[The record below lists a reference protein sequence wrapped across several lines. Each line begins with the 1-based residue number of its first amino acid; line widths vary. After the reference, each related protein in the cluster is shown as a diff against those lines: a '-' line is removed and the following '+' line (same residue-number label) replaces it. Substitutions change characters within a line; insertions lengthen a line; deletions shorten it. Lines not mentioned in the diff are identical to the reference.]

1 MTAPIRVF
9 LVAAERSGD
18 ALGARLMRALR
29 EQLGNVAFSGVGG
42 SEMEAEGLV
51 SPFDIS
57 ELSLLGYAEVLAAY
71 PRVVRRADETA
82 ALAVEEQPD
91 IAVLIDSWGFTL
103 RVAKRLKAQLPDM
116 PIVKY
121 VGPQVWATRPGRA
134 KTLAGTVDHLLTI
147 HSFDAPIFEAE
158 GLKTTFVG
166 NPTLDV
172 GPAGDGAAF
181 RDRHGIDANAPC
193 LGVLFGSRMGELDRL
208 FESFSDAVG
217 LLRRQNPSLRLIVPL
232 AGPIEVTARERLAID
247 PNFADCVIVSESEKA
262 DGFAAMDVA
271 MACSGT
277 VTTQLAT
284 AGIPTVAGYRLG
296 WITWAIAR
304 GVLFKAKFISL
315 VNIAADRELIPE
327 RVQTTC
333 TGPRLAA
340 DVQRFLDDDELRRQ
354 TSRDLV
360 ETTKIMRGEGR
371 ASMKAAA
378 AIAEMLA

>member
-1 MTAPIRVF
+1 M
-9 LVAAERSGD
+9 
-18 ALGARLMRALR
+18 
-29 EQLGNVAFSGVGG
+29 
-42 SEMEAEGLV
+42 
-51 SPFDIS
+51 
-57 ELSLLGYAEVLAAY
+57 
-71 PRVVRRADETA
+71 
-82 ALAVEEQPD
+82 
-91 IAVLIDSWGFTL
+91 
-103 RVAKRLKAQLPDM
+103 
-116 PIVKY
+116 
-121 VGPQVWATRPGRA
+121 
-134 KTLAGTVDHLLTI
+134 
-147 HSFDAPIFEAE
+147 
-158 GLKTTFVG
+158 KTTFVG

-232 AGPIEVTARERLAID
+232 AGPIEVAARERLAID

-340 DVQRFLDDDELRRQ
+340 DVQRFLDDDDLRRR

-360 ETTKIMRGEGR
+360 ETTRIMRGEGR

-378 AIAEMLA
+378 AIAEMLT